1 MLHPPRLYVYLDAV
15 ARAGSIRKAAEKLH
29 VASTALNRKILEAEQ
44 DLGTPLFERQP
55 RGVRLTAAGEVML
68 SYIRRTLSE
77 LEYATSQVEQLRG
90 LMRGTVRIACAESVG
105 TDIVPAIVA
114 QYQARHPGVQF
125 HLTIGGTQSLMAAL
139 LDDQVEIMVAHDPP
153 PEARLDTLARLP
165 QPLHAMMRSG
175 HPLATR
181 AALRLADCQP
191 YPVALGDGSFGSRRL
206 IDQHLLKSRI
216 RLNVVA
222 EAGSVETIK
231 AFARRTDALC
241 FQFEVG
247 TRRDVALRELVSIPL
262 AEREFA
268 GSHLTLGTRTGR
280 TLPIAALTFIEALRA
295 ALFAVPAA

>member
-55 RGVRLTAAGEVML
+55 RGVRLTAAGEVIL
-68 SYIRRTLSE
+68 SYIRRTLNE

-105 TDIVPAIVA
+105 TDLIPAIVTE
-114 QYQARHPGVQF
+114 YQACHPGVQF
-125 HLTIGGTQSLMAAL
+125 HLTIGGTQSLMATL

-153 PEARLDTLARLP
+153 PEVRLTTLALLP
-165 QPLHAMMRSG
+165 QPLHVMMRAG
-175 HPLATR
+175 HPLAAR
-181 AALRLADCQP
+181 KSLRLADCQP

-206 IDQHLLKSRI
+206 IDQHLIKSRM

-231 AFARRTDALC
+231 AFARRSDALC

-247 TRRDVALRELVSIPL
+247 TRRDVALREMVSIPL

-280 TLPIAALTFIEALRA
+280 TLPIAALTFIETLRR
-295 ALFAVPAA
+295 ALFPS